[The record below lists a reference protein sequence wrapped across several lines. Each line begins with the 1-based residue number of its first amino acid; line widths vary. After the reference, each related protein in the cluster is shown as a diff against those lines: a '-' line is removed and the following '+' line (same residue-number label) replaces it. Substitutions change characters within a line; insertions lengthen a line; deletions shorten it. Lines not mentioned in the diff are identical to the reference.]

1 MGYLKFLLDFFTSNS
16 WFLVHQ
22 FIACITNNKP
32 MKLKTLSIAA
42 LLTASLLSFNQN
54 AEAQRVTDHY
64 IKTMLVKNDA
74 DEKTSY
80 AIKDLVYNENK
91 DKTSF
96 EMVAYKDLNGGA
108 KTLIIGKHQI
118 PATQTINGQN
128 ADLEH
133 GSMISSKDENKFYAI
148 RFPQVSYQF
157 VTIDEIEA
165 KDLLEK
171 VKQLRT
177 NYIEG
182 DTVKVKKETHFHQ
195 YRLNENFMVSM
206 SLGQNGSSAKYFEL
220 WIGKRKE
227 IINSDKFILYLTEFL
242 AY

>member
-1 MGYLKFLLDFFTSNS
+1 MQ
-16 WFLVHQ
+16 V
-22 FIACITNNKP
+22 
-32 MKLKTLSIAA
+32 KTLPIAA
-42 LLTASLLSFNQN
+42 LLTAALLIFTQN
-54 AEAQRVTDHY
+54 ADAQRVTDHY
-64 IKTMLVKNDA
+64 IKTMLVKSNA

-80 AIKDLVYNENK
+80 AVKDLVYNENK
-91 DKTSF
+91 DRTSF
-96 EMVAYKDLNGGA
+96 EMVAFKDMDGGS
-108 KTLIIGKHQI
+108 KTLIIGKHHI
-118 PATQTINGQN
+118 PATQSINGQP
-128 ADLEH
+128 ADFEH
-133 GSMISSKDENKFYAI
+133 GSMISSKDENKFYAV

-157 VTIDEIEA
+157 ITIDETEA

-182 DTVKVKKETHFHQ
+182 DTVKVKKETRFHQ

-220 WIGKRKE
+220 WIGNRKE
-227 IINSDKFILYLTEFL
+227 MINSDKFILYLTEFL